1 MSRLFNCMCRQGNVL
16 KIHML
21 ILHPYAEILL
31 RIFRLQEVQETF
43 FRGSYDFL
51 LKLSYALIYFV
62 QTCVEVASPLIISD
76 Q

>member
-1 MSRLFNCMCRQGNVL
+1 MCRQGNVL

-62 QTCVEVASPLIISD
+62 QTCVEVVSPLIISD

>member
-1 MSRLFNCMCRQGNVL
+1 
-16 KIHML
+16 ML

-43 FRGSYDFL
+43 LRGSYDFL
-51 LKLSYALIYFV
+51 LKLSYVLIYFV

-76 Q
+76 QMIDTG